1 MKLYTEEQV
10 RWAFRNG
17 HIYAHLNE
25 VDENEFIGELVP
37 ITLPT
42 DEEIELKSVE
52 YSTDPETKEF
62 YKDCCWDFQNG
73 VKWVIDKIE
82 GGIK

>member
-25 VDENEFIGELVP
+25 VYENEFMGELVP
-37 ITLPT
+37 I
-42 DEEIELKSVE
+42 
-52 YSTDPETKEF
+52 
-62 YKDCCWDFQNG
+62 
-73 VKWVIDKIE
+73 
-82 GGIK
+82 

>member
-25 VDENEFIGELVP
+25 VDENKFMGELVP
-37 ITLPT
+37 IKLPS
-42 DEEIELKSVE
+42 DEEIEDKSWEFNPLKKL
-52 YSTDPETKEF
+52 DGEF
-62 YKDCCWDFQNG
+62 LRGAFRSG
-73 VKWVIDKIE
+73 AKWIINKIE
-82 GGIK
+82 GGEK